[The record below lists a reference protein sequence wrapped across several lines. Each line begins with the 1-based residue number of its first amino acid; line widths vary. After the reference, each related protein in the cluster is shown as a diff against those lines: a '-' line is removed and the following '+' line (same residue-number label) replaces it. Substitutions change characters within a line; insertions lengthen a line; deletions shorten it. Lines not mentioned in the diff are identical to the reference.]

1 MDLMPRNFSFDDIFD
16 NFLTDKSY
24 SNMKCDIYE
33 KGGDYHI
40 EMDIPGFDKKDI
52 SIETKSL
59 VLRSNLIHKM
69 QNMDT
74 LVNLEVLELYDNK
87 IHEIKHFSHLVN
99 LRLLFCLSLI
109 LSVLDLSFNKIKEIP
124 DLSPLQRLEELF
136 PLSFHLLTR

>member
-1 MDLMPRNFSFDDIFD
+1 MTRIDGIAH
-16 NFLTDKSY
+16 LT
-24 SNMKCDIYE
+24 NLTVF
-33 KGGDYHI
+33 HV
-40 EMDIPGFDKKDI
+40 I
-52 SIETKSL
+52 SIDTKSL

-99 LRLLFCLSLI
+99 LRLLFCFSLI
-109 LSVLDLSFNKIKEIP
+109 PSVLDLSFNKIKEIP

-136 PLSFHLLTR
+136 PLSPTFPPLATSPATTSKT